1 VWIFL
6 TRNFIEFPF
15 DSKSIRRSN
24 ITVCVYV
31 LYNKKQIV
39 TIKALDAINRS
50 CRVGENSVQNISI
63 WSGTSLSSTRLLE
76 RGRLWLSGE
85 PVIAPILA
93 LSAHTFMKQLYLQE
107 GDNLQYDIMQQNFF
121 KSCINTQ
128 LQIKCQL
135 FEKVQHI
142 PNLN

>member
-1 VWIFL
+1 VDFSNQELHRI
-6 TRNFIEFPF
+6 PF

-24 ITVCVYV
+24 ITICVYV

-39 TIKALDAINRS
+39 TIKAFEAINRS

-63 WSGTSLSSTRLLE
+63 WSGTSLSSTRLSE
-76 RGRLWLSGE
+76 RGRLWLSGD

-107 GDNLQYDIMQQNFF
+107 GDNLQYIIIQQNFF
-121 KSCINTQ
+121 KSCINNQ
-128 LQIKCQL
+128 LQIKCKL
-135 FEKVQHI
+135 FEKVQRI